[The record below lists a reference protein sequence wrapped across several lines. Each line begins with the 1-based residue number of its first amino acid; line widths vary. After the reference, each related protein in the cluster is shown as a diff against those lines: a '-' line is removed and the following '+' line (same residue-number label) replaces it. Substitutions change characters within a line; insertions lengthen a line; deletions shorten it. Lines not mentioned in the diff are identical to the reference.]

1 MATQKKSSRWWI
13 GFVVILFVLA
23 DFAAAQPEPF
33 LVAWWKFDDESGFIA
48 EDSAGTNDAM
58 VEGPV
63 WTTGVIDGA
72 LGFSGGCVRP
82 GPSPE
87 LDDMA
92 MHDFTI
98 AMWISTS
105 NAGQS
110 VLIGNY
116 MDPFSPSWNFEIFY
130 GGVLR
135 LYLDGEEHIGSSS
148 VADGNWH
155 HVAALR
161 QVGYQVKLYIDGQ
174 ENYSGFSAKEPYN
187 VSSPT
192 LIGMDNRM
200 EPVFFDGVMDDVR
213 IYETA
218 LAPDQIERLAGIATW
233 PSPTDGAGMIS
244 VDAQLSW
251 TAGVGALSHDVY
263 LGTDN
268 PPTTLIANDILDTN
282 CFPDT

>member
-105 NAGQS
+105 NAGDVQARDRPNKF
-110 VLIGNY
+110 VPDERRCG
-116 MDPFSPSWNFEIFY
+116 
-130 GGVLR
+130 
-135 LYLDGEEHIGSSS
+135 HIRR
-148 VADGNWH
+148 VC
-155 HVAALR
+155 R
-161 QVGYQVKLYIDGQ
+161 
-174 ENYSGFSAKEPYN
+174 
-187 VSSPT
+187 
-192 LIGMDNRM
+192 R
-200 EPVFFDGVMDDVR
+200 
-213 IYETA
+213 
-218 LAPDQIERLAGIATW
+218 
-233 PSPTDGAGMIS
+233 
-244 VDAQLSW
+244 
-251 TAGVGALSHDVY
+251 
-263 LGTDN
+263 
-268 PPTTLIANDILDTN
+268 
-282 CFPDT
+282 